1 MPPSGETA
9 NTTPSA
15 EEVLERLRSMMASEF
30 GLSPADI
37 EPGAHLADDLD
48 LDSIDL
54 VDLAVTLED
63 ESGIKLDEDQIKSVR
78 TVGDAVD
85 VIHAAF
91 TRRSAGAA

>member
-9 NTTPSA
+9 STTPSA
-15 EEVLERLRSMMASEF
+15 EEVLEQLRAMMASEF
-30 GLSPADI
+30 GLSPRDI
-37 EPGAHLADDLD
+37 EPDAHLIDDLD

-78 TVGDAVD
+78 TVGDTVD
-85 VIHAAF
+85 AIHAAF
-91 TRRSAGAA
+91 ARRSAGAA

>member
-1 MPPSGETA
+1 MPPSGEPTTA
-9 NTTPSA
+9 TPSA
-15 EEVLERLRSMMASEF
+15 AEVLEQLRSMMASEF
-30 GLSPADI
+30 GLAADDI
-37 EPGAHLADDLD
+37 EPGAHLVDDLD

-63 ESGIKLDEDQIKSVR
+63 QSGIKLDEDEIKSVR

>member
-1 MPPSGETA
+1 MPPSREATNA
-9 NTTPSA
+9 PPST
-15 EEVLERLRSMMASEF
+15 EEVLEQLRSMMASEF
-30 GLSPADI
+30 GLSPDDI
-37 EPGAHLADDLD
+37 EPSAHLVDDLD

-78 TVGDAVD
+78 TVGDAVE

-91 TRRSAGAA
+91 VRRSAGAA

>member
-1 MPPSGETA
+1 LPPSGETA
-9 NTTPSA
+9 STTPSA
-15 EEVLERLRSMMASEF
+15 EEVLEQLRAMMASEF
-30 GLSPADI
+30 GLSPRDI
-37 EPGAHLADDLD
+37 EPDAHLIDDLD

-78 TVGDAVD
+78 TVGDTVD